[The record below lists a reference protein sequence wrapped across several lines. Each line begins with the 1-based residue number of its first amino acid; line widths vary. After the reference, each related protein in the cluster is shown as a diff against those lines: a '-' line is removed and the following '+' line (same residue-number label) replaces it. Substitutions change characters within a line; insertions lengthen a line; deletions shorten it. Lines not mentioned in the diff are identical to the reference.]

1 LGFFVES
8 PQFDEGMTMQGIQIT
23 IHDVGAKLDISLVTA
38 SGYIDTTTCQ
48 EMAKVIQDL
57 MQRKKVQILVDLGRV
72 TYISSA
78 GWGVF
83 VGEIKNVRERGG
95 DLKFVQMVPEV
106 FEVFEMLEFNKILNC
121 YESVEEA
128 IDEFDLLRGIDITH
142 FDESQKSASATPFV
156 FPVEK
161 PSLPLHIQEKR
172 SKLYA
177 DEDEVTYKNY
187 PVVERIKKIVLEDPM
202 SGIIEIRRKLNT
214 DKYGNVKVRFFRLYS
229 ILRTLTL
236 DTQEKRYR
244 FYRSR

>member
-1 LGFFVES
+1 
-8 PQFDEGMTMQGIQIT
+8 MQGIQIA

-57 MQRKKVQILVDLGRV
+57 MLRKKVQIIVDLGRV

-83 VGEIKNVRERGG
+83 VGEIKNVREQGG

-142 FDESQKSASATPFV
+142 FDESQKSASASPVV

-161 PSLPLHIQEKR
+161 SPLPLHIQEKR

-177 DEDEVTYKNY
+177 DEDEVSYKNY

-202 SGIIEIRRKLNT
+202 AGIIEIRRKLRT
-214 DKYGNVKVRFFRLYS
+214 EKYGNVKIGFFRLYS